1 MTYCLG
7 MLLQEGLILMADTRT
22 NAGVDNFS
30 SFRKLHTLA
39 EGPSRQIWACTAGS
53 LSVTQAIL
61 ATLAEG
67 LPWPTD
73 EGPEDGPP
81 RTFETVPTMFQAA
94 QLLSE
99 ATVQERGELKPILE
113 ADGVSSGVSLL
124 LGGRIGNAPPS
135 LYLVYAAGNF
145 IENKPEAPFFQIGE
159 TKYGKPI
166 LDRVLTPATPIDEAV
181 KLGALSFDA
190 AMRSNLG
197 VAPPIDIVILP
208 TDRERPVIK
217 RRIEEHDPW
226 FDELSRRW
234 HEDLAAAQHLLPNP
248 PWLCGAD

>member
-7 MLLQEGLILMADTRT
+7 MLLSEGLILMADTRT

-39 EGPSRQIWACTAGS
+39 EEPSRHLWACTAGS
-53 LSVTQAIL
+53 LSITQAIL
-61 ATLAEG
+61 ALLAEG
-67 LPWPTD
+67 LP
-73 EGPEDGPP
+73 GPDPDAPP
-81 RTFETVPTMFQAA
+81 RTFANVPTMFQAA

-99 ATVQERGELKPILE
+99 ATVRVRSGLKPILE

-135 LYLVYAAGNF
+135 LYLVYAAGNW
-145 IENKPEAPFFQIGE
+145 IENKPDAPFFQIGE

-166 LDRVLTPATPIDEAV
+166 LDRVLQYDTPLDEAV
-181 KLGALSFDA
+181 KLGCLSFDA

-197 VAPPIDIVILP
+197 VARPLDLLILP
-208 TDRERPVIK
+208 TDRERPIVK
-217 RRIEEHDPW
+217 RRIEEEDVW
-226 FDELSRRW
+226 FDALSDRW
-234 HEDLAAAQHLLPNP
+234 HEILASAQRDLPNP
-248 PWLCGAD
+248 PWCAED